1 MGKSRSKVDQLNNY
15 KSSLP
20 QIYLQADGLT
30 AEEKK
35 VRSMDFGIA
44 LMIVLDFEPY
54 NFVNR

>member
-1 MGKSRSKVDQLNNY
+1 MNLAFS
-15 KSSLP
+15 
-20 QIYLQADGLT
+20 QIYFQADGLT

-35 VRSMDFGIA
+35 VRFMDFGIA